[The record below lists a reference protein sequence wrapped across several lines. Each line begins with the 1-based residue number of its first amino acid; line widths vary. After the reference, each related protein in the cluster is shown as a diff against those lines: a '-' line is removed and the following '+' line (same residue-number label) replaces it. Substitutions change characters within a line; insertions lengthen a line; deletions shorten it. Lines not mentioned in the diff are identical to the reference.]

1 VRTSW
6 GLHARPSR
14 RAFIWLVVAAAA
26 LVALG
31 VWRLQ
36 GSAEAQDSQSLAT
49 ATRGP
54 IVVTVGGVGQIVDGL
69 SGQSTPSTPSTSS
82 SSTGGGSSPPAN
94 AVYPSASG
102 TVSNVLVAPGQSV
115 VAGQTLAIVDDGG
128 TASSAAAQAQ
138 IDLETALLELPSSAR
153 TGALD
158 VALANVALTKQ
169 RLAVARGPASRS
181 DLAVAD
187 AEVKKARADL
197 AALLRPATQAPTAE
211 ALTAART
218 AVRVAEQRLARLTG
232 PPDPAAVATAEAE
245 VKKAEADLE
254 ALVRSDRTQP
264 VTQREIDA
272 ARSAINAAK
281 ARLAKLL
288 GPPDSAD
295 VGAAQLELERAQ
307 ADLAALLRPAA
318 PPSPEALAS
327 AEQALVAAQEK
338 RKRLRQGS
346 TQADVSAAHLE
357 LLRAQADLRTLRIAM
372 RKASTGQGSTADVPV
387 GLGLLKIQSAQ
398 NRLSAARAAQGLLD
412 VTSPWSGTVSAVYVS
427 DGARVDTTTAIVS
440 VSDLNNLAVNVNL
453 SEFDVAQVEVGMK
466 AVVSVDALGGETFP
480 GTVEFVALTGTDTG
494 GVVTFPVRV
503 GLEDTEDLKPGMNTS
518 VRIVVAKK
526 ANVVRVPLE
535 AVSTNDADQ
544 EFVMVLDESG
554 QQTEVEVE
562 TGLENNERIEIVEG
576 LKAGA
581 RVVLPEVTAVEEE

>member
-1 VRTSW
+1 
-6 GLHARPSR
+6 
-14 RAFIWLVVAAAA
+14 
-26 LVALG
+26 LG

-36 GSAEAQDSQSLAT
+36 GNAEAQDSQSLAT

-69 SGQSTPSTPSTSS
+69 SGQSTPSMSSTSTS
-82 SSTGGGSSPPAN
+82 GGSSPPAN

-102 TVSNVLVAPGQSV
+102 TVSHVLVAPGQSV

-158 VALANVALTKQ
+158 VALANVALAKQ

-187 AEVKKARADL
+187 AEVTKARADL

-232 PPDPAAVATAEAE
+232 PPDSAAVATAEAE

-254 ALVRSDRTQP
+254 ALVRTDRTQP

-272 ARSAINAAK
+272 ARAAINAAK

-295 VGAAQLELERAQ
+295 VGTAQLELERAQ

-372 RKASTGQGSTADVPV
+372 RKASTGQGSTAELPV
-387 GLGLLKIQSAQ
+387 RLGLLKIQSAQ
-398 NRLSAARAAQGLLD
+398 NRLSAALAAQGLLD

-427 DGARVDTTTAIVS
+427 DGAHVDATTAIVS

-544 EFVMVLDESG
+544 DFVMVLDESG